1 LTGRQVPS
9 AVWADHTPQVIT
21 EVSDLTTAFMEEAG
35 LESPDPSVQKLLCVE
50 CARAGNYIPPTQVV
64 LVAGTSLCINHM

>member
-1 LTGRQVPS
+1 MTGRQVPS
-9 AVWADHTPQVIT
+9 AVWADHNNQAAT

-35 LESPDPSVQKLLCVE
+35 LAMPDPSEQKLLCVE
-50 CARAGNYIPPTQVV
+50 CAKEGNYNPPFQVV